1 MRRLVSEPSFSHHS
15 NEGQLLKLSVL
26 ILQLTIVFA
35 LASCAPAKT
44 DSKSVA
50 SVDNYRKLA
59 VDKYK
64 DNITYR
70 VNLTHSYVLCHKQSR
85 PTSLNPFPPVQ
96 FFVYDLKQERVLFED
111 SLANG
116 SLKWLND
123 FQIQV
128 STIPG
133 IVTGDEEADK
143 NLLGYIYDVKL
154 QRKLYPQDNKAI
166 YLR

>member
-1 MRRLVSEPSFSHHS
+1 MRSLVSEPSFSHHS
-15 NEGQLLKLSVL
+15 DKGQLLRLSVL
-26 ILQLTIVFA
+26 ILQLTIGIA

-44 DSKSVA
+44 DSNSVA
-50 SVDNYRKLA
+50 SVAKYKKLA

-70 VNLTHSYVLCHKQSR
+70 VNLTHRYVLCYKQSR
-85 PTSLNPFPPVQ
+85 PTSLNPFPSVQ
-96 FFVYDLKQERVLFED
+96 FFVYDLKQERVLFEE
-111 SLANG
+111 SLPNG
-116 SLKWLND
+116 SIKWLND
-123 FQIQV
+123 DQIQV

-143 NLLGYIYDVKL
+143 KLLGYIYDVKL
-154 QRKLYPQDNKAI
+154 QRKLSLQGNKPK